1 MKGEWDTAAGVEV
14 VASMRLSTFW
24 KPRDEKSRNVSVLID
39 SRDLDRSLQ
48 TAYSIKG
55 RTFEKKN
62 TMFFFSFPNI
72 SLATQTKH
80 IELAGF
86 FFSFLKPS
94 YDEKLKLNSV
104 SSQQWF
110 AAWWAD
116 SLIWVL
122 HSYERLVGKTVFSGK
137 RAKDLVQKDKMV
149 EGLCKTTYKNL

>member
-62 TMFFFSFPNI
+62 TMFFFPFLI
-72 SLATQTKH
+72 SALQ
-80 IELAGF
+80 
-86 FFSFLKPS
+86 LKPS
-94 YDEKLKLNSV
+94 
-104 SSQQWF
+104 
-110 AAWWAD
+110 
-116 SLIWVL
+116 I
-122 HSYERLVGKTVFSGK
+122 
-137 RAKDLVQKDKMV
+137 
-149 EGLCKTTYKNL
+149 